1 MDGIYLQLEPL
12 DLSALTPEQIRA
24 QALSSKLQRL
34 EEADKNYLPDASEVN
49 TSYLQRLTA
58 KIVDNLELKLLNLHV
73 RYEDGLTIPGK
84 AFSVGLT
91 LDAFTV
97 ATTDENWT
105 EKFIARTPSKEPSSI
120 HKLVTLSNAGLY
132 WNTAT
137 SCFGDLPFDEWT
149 SQMQALIFSGDPKQ
163 EPQTKQPQ
171 QYCDYLLAPSSAVS
185 VKFTHNEHFPDSVPK
200 YDVFLES
207 SAVDLAVDREQY
219 MQLFGFLDMLSRQQ
233 RLQRIAVEVK
243 PTSRPKENPK
253 EWWRYTFLLLLGPRA
268 DNEFKPAVVLRCLQ
282 CRERYLSLHRLRLDN
297 RLSKNSDRQV
307 LEAMESELPLE
318 ALVEFRKIVKRR
330 RQHDSAEHN
339 DSTASKT
346 WVGWW
351 YGHSAADVEANDV
364 PIEDAADVEED
375 ILPGRGFAFR
385 LRLSSSASLAL
396 TSKGQPIVHALL
408 TTFLDAESRADVT
421 KAFVT
426 IGDLALE
433 DKFTAG
439 AVIPN
444 IIAVQRDDSSDDA
457 KSSSNGAPTFEISY
471 SLTGALTKLKID
483 ALPLVFTL
491 NKSCI
496 QELLAF
502 FIKQSDDISSGN
514 DLDAY
519 QRAAFLRTSKQQK
532 KKTASP
538 SQDGAGFEFAFEADA
553 PKIVIPEDVCSDS
566 GFLLL
571 DTGHLV
577 VSGRID
583 TEVILH
589 ICLFLF

>member
-1 MDGIYLQLEPL
+1 MSGRVRCGRSS
-12 DLSALTPEQIRA
+12 SA
-24 QALSSKLQRL
+24 
-34 EEADKNYLPDASEVN
+34 EAPN
-49 TSYLQRLTA
+49 
-58 KIVDNLELKLLNLHV
+58 
-73 RYEDGLTIPGK
+73 
-84 AFSVGLT
+84 
-91 LDAFTV
+91 
-97 ATTDENWT
+97 
-105 EKFIARTPSKEPSSI
+105 
-120 HKLVTLSNAGLY
+120 
-132 WNTAT
+132 
-137 SCFGDLPFDEWT
+137 
-149 SQMQALIFSGDPKQ
+149 
-163 EPQTKQPQ
+163 KQPQ
-171 QYCDYLLAPSSAVS
+171 QSCDYLLAPSSTVS
-185 VKFTHNEHFPDSVPK
+185 VRFTHNEHFPDSVLQ

-207 SAVDLAVDREQY
+207 SDVDLAVDREQY
-219 MQLFGFLDMLSRQQ
+219 IHAALRLPQHAQQTAATPTHCSRGQAY
-233 RLQRIAVEVK
+233 LPSEGEK
-243 PTSRPKENPK
+243 PK
-253 EWWRYTFLLLLGPRA
+253 EWWRYTFLLLLVPRA
-268 DNEFKPAVVLRCLQ
+268 DKEFKPAVVLRCPQ
-282 CRERYLSLHRLRLDN
+282 CKERYLSIHRLRLDN

-375 ILPGRGFAFR
+375 ILPGGGFAFR

-471 SLTGALTKLKID
+471 SLTGSLTKLKVD

-502 FIKQSDDISSGN
+502 FTTTSVVAMFSMHISAELPSD
-514 DLDAY
+514 LKA
-519 QRAAFLRTSKQQK
+519 QRSF
-532 KKTASP
+532 
-538 SQDGAGFEFAFEADA
+538 
-553 PKIVIPEDVCSDS
+553 V
-566 GFLLL
+566 
-571 DTGHLV
+571 
-577 VSGRID
+577 
-583 TEVILH
+583 
-589 ICLFLF
+589 